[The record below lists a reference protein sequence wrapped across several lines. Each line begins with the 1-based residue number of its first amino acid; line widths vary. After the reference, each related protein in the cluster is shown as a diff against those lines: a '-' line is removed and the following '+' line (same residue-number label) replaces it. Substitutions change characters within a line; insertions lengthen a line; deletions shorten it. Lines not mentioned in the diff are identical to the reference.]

1 MKFKLSDMKMKLN
14 KKQMI
19 LTIII
24 AAIIFISLLLII
36 LWPSINQA
44 IYNGK
49 VEAIKNDA
57 INQSETIKTKGLI
70 GDNETLS
77 VYLSRIK
84 SIIDK
89 MNVETRFADL
99 NEDYKQVKKVTF
111 EESGLLQYDQ
121 KADLMLNSFEVIKNT
136 SDNISKLNDQFNS
149 IIEQKNENMAEEI
162 AQLSNSISSNKDIL
176 NNIKVEELKP
186 VAESIIK
193 IFDEFNSSIDKYKP
207 LSSELDNFNQL
218 YNTQVANMQSINSW
232 EILRDNATIQEYK
245 DMCQQKVDEF
255 MNEAK
260 SGIDNIKKIG
270 ENLQSYE
277 DQFKNSYSILLKRL
291 GINKVDYSTK
301 KQIMSSIDSAK
312 KLVFSE

>member
-36 LWPSINQA
+36 FWQSINQA

-149 IIEQKNENMAEEI
+149 IIQQKNENMVEELK
-162 AQLSNSISSNKDIL
+162 QLSNSISTNKDIL
-176 NNIKVEELKP
+176 NNIEIEELKP

-193 IFDEFNSSIDKYKP
+193 IFDEFSSSIDKYKP

-232 EILRDNATIQEYK
+232 EILRDNATIEEYK

-255 MNEAK
+255 MNEAR

-270 ENLQSYE
+270 ENLHSYE
-277 DQFKNSYSILLKRL
+277 DQFENSYSILLKRL